1 MLIYWIL
8 VWYYK
13 NQSISNLMNKISPFP
28 MYKYGRISVK
38 VRSHNKQMQSRLEK
52 KVLTNN
58 ISLDSMKTVQT

>member
-1 MLIYWIL
+1 
-8 VWYYK
+8 
-13 NQSISNLMNKISPFP
+13 MNKISPFP